1 VLRLFL
7 PLVGVPANQLYH
19 VIRHRS
25 HPWSGNTFMPLACV
39 KNTVLPQNIS
49 IGMPKKRNKNGDDR
63 VKMPLQEKQSN
74 LSPKDKL
81 TDGTQANA

>member
-1 VLRLFL
+1 
-7 PLVGVPANQLYH
+7 
-19 VIRHRS
+19 
-25 HPWSGNTFMPLACV
+25 
-39 KNTVLPQNIS
+39 
-49 IGMPKKRNKNGDDR
+49 MPKKRNKNDDDR